1 MSATATTVSS
11 GRAPVLNPAFAGRL
25 AAPGPR
31 FTLLPALAAWGLLLL
46 LPAANFDLQ
55 ICATPPATPTAAFGQ
70 AWAVSLAGL
79 HPPAALAE
87 WALMVLAMM
96 LPLMVAETGQ
106 IAARVYRRSRTG
118 VVLTYLSGY
127 LGAWLLA
134 GPLVILLTLAARAG
148 LQSVAGPAVSPLP
161 ALGAG
166 ALWMIS
172 PLRLRLLAR
181 GHYRPVIAAGGH
193 RALKDAAR
201 AGAGKAGFCL
211 LTCLP
216 LMVAM
221 QAAGGGPAG
230 MALLTV
236 LLIAERRTAR
246 PAPQG
251 SAMVLIFFG
260 FYAVLV

>member
-1 MSATATTVSS
+1 MSAAATTART
-11 GRAPVLNPAFAGRL
+11 GRIPVLSPVFAGQL
-25 AAPGPR
+25 AGPGPR
-31 FTLLPALAAWGLLLL
+31 FTLLPALAAWCLLAAM
-46 LPAANFDLQ
+46 PAAHFNLQ
-55 ICATPPATPTAAFGQ
+55 ICATPPATTAAAFGQ

-79 HPPAALAE
+79 QPWPALAE
-87 WALMVLAMM
+87 WGLMVVAMM
-96 LPLMVAETGQ
+96 LPLMVAEAGQ

-118 VVLTYLSGY
+118 VVLTYLAGY
-127 LGAWLLA
+127 LGTWLLA
-134 GPLVILLTLAARAG
+134 GPMVIILTLAARAG
-148 LQSVAGPAVSPLP
+148 LQSVAGPAASPLL

-181 GHYRPVIAAGGH
+181 GHYRPVIAAGG
-193 RALKDAAR
+193 RAALQGAAR

-221 QAAGGGPAG
+221 QVAGGGLAG

-236 LLIAERRTAR
+236 LLIAERRTPR

-251 SAMVLIFFG
+251 AAMLLIFFG
-260 FYAVLV
+260 FYSVLA